1 MAKREKM
8 KEYLNMV
15 KRKVKWGLS
24 AKFVQI
30 PRKKNK
36 QVDCLAKVA
45 SIEYMDVICHV
56 LSFVQYSPA
65 IDKVE
70 V

>member
-1 MAKREKM
+1 MEKGEKM

-15 KRKVKWGLS
+15 KRKVSWGLS

-30 PRKKNK
+30 PRKENE
-36 QVDCLAKVA
+36 QVDRLAKVA
-45 SIEYMDVICHV
+45 SAEYMDVIWHV
-56 LSFVQYSPA
+56 LSFVQYSPT

-70 V
+70 L

>member
-1 MAKREKM
+1 MAKGEKM

-15 KRKVKWGLS
+15 KRKVSWGLS

-30 PRKKNK
+30 PRKENK
-36 QVDCLAKVA
+36 QVDRLAKVA
-45 SIEYMDVICHV
+45 SAEYMDVICHV